1 LVLGFAARAPVGG
14 NGMGVAVGLDVGFDA
29 GAAAAAAVALGE
41 ADGGEVE
48 AAGVGLATVTLV
60 AAG

>member
-1 LVLGFAARAPVGG
+1 
-14 NGMGVAVGLDVGFDA
+14 MGVAVGLDVGFDA